1 MHKIQCARVT
11 ARMLGAAGGK
21 APALSH
27 DVGYKAPLQGPV
39 VSHIMVSP
47 GRVSRSLAYQPPD
60 RGGISPYGGDR
71 VG

>member
-39 VSHIMVSP
+39 VSHIMLLP
-47 GRVSRSLAYQPPD
+47 GRVTPST
-60 RGGISPYGGDR
+60 R
-71 VG
+71 V